1 MKEYKIRAKWN
12 LQATGKKVLNTT
24 KIWKP
29 LMARDFPQ
37 ADEIHHK
44 KVLNVTKG

>member
-1 MKEYKIRAKWN
+1 MKFIEGENIRFEQVKFASHK
-12 LQATGKKVLNTT
+12 TT

-29 LMARDFPQ
+29 VMARDFHQ
-37 ADEIHHK
+37 GDEIHHK